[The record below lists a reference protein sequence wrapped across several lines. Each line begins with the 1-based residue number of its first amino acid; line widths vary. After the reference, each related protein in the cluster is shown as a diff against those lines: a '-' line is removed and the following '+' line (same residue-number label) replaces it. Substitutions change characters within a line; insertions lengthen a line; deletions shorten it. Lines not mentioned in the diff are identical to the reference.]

1 LRSWVDF
8 GVRVYADIQRGNPS
22 FFARH
27 LEPRSVLS

>member
-1 LRSWVDF
+1 
-8 GVRVYADIQRGNPS
+8 VYADIQRGNPS